1 MAILATVQIV
11 IYVRGAVL
19 GLQLVR
25 LAIEEAVWPPP
36 SALGSTNLYYR
47 LFVAKYFLLVTN
59 K

>member
-19 GLQLVR
+19 GLQIVR
-25 LAIEEAVWPPP
+25 FAIEEAVWPPP
-36 SALGSTNLYYR
+36 PALGSTKLYHR
-47 LFVAKYFLLVTN
+47 LFVATDFLLVTN